1 MLAYKKNEF
10 WGMKLMEVT
19 VPKVSV
25 CVITYNQARYI
36 KKCIE
41 SLIDQDCDFNYEIVV
56 SDDCS
61 TDNTKEILEELYQ
74 KHPTKLRIFI
84 HERNLGITK
93 NYLFLHEQARGEYIA
108 HVDGDDYYFSNKLRL
123 QAQYLDENKECNIVW
138 HPMLLD
144 DNTHVF
150 NGYQQSGTKFV
161 DLKFTQGDIIQY
173 ISVGK
178 NSSKMYRK
186 SVRDIE
192 IPAFDLV
199 DYLVNVEQVQKG
211 YGGYASNEPLGV
223 YRIGIGVSSSGDKTR
238 IALRD
243 TFLYLIK
250 KYPKY
255 RLEINTAAL
264 TYFLRDTLAKRKS
277 AKIFLDVWIKTFH
290 PFSVIKLLKGMSTIN
305 KLKYR
310 A

>member
-1 MLAYKKNEF
+1 
-10 WGMKLMEVT
+10 MEGT

-25 CVITYNQARYI
+25 CVITYNQAKYI
-36 KKCIE
+36 KQCIE
-41 SLIDQDCDFNYEIVV
+41 SLITQDCDFDYEIIV

-61 TDNTKEILEELYQ
+61 TDNTREILEHLYHQ
-74 KHPTKLRIFI
+74 YPEKIRIFI
-84 HERNLGITK
+84 HEKNLGVTK
-93 NYLFLHEQARGEYIA
+93 NYLFLHEQAQGEYIA
-108 HVDGDDYYFSNKLRL
+108 HVDGDDYYFSNKLSL
-123 QAQYLDENKECNIVW
+123 QARYLDENKECNIVW

-144 DNTHVF
+144 NNSRVF
-150 NGYQQSGTKFV
+150 NGYQQSGTNFV

-186 SVRDIE
+186 TVRDID
-192 IPAFDLV
+192 IPAFELV
-199 DYLVNVEQVQKG
+199 DYLVNVEQVQNG

-223 YRIGIGVSSSGDKTR
+223 YRVGVGISSSGDKTR

-243 TFLYLIK
+243 TFLYLLK

-264 TYFLRDTLAKRKS
+264 TYFIRDIFARRKS
-277 AKIFLDVWIKTFH
+277 AKIFLHVWIKTFH
-290 PFSVIKLLKGMSTIN
+290 P
-305 KLKYR
+305 
-310 A
+310 